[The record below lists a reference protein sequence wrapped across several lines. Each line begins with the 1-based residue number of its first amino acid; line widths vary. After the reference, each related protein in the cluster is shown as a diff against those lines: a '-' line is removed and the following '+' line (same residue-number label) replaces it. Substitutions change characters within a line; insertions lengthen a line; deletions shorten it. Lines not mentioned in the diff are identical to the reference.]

1 MFFMK
6 KKSIVIC
13 VITGI
18 IFLIIG
24 GICLIKYYKIKNAVI
39 NVSLIKKLETEFL
52 SDVKVS
58 DFITDIN
65 GTIIDDYKINT
76 KKLGKRKVSFKY
88 INEDNIEL
96 SYSYNLKIVDTSP
109 PVIWLNDN
117 YTVLLGSEDRLTKDI
132 LCGDN
137 YDSKPI
143 CEIIGDYDINKLNSY
158 PLVFRATDSSGNI
171 SEKNFNL
178 NVVAPSNSNVNNY
191 TNSKT
196 FFSDIVKKYKNRNT
210 EIGLDISH
218 WQGDIDFDK
227 LKNAGV
233 EFVMI
238 RVGRTDGIG
247 GKYVLDTKF
256 ERNIKEANRVGIP
269 VGVYFYSYANSD
281 DSAKSDAKWVLNKIK
296 NYKVELPVAFDWEN
310 WNSYNEFNL
319 SFFGLTEIANSFLD
333 VFKNA
338 GYEGL
343 LYSSKN
349 YLEKIWLKT
358 DYPIWLA
365 HYTENTTYQGNYN
378 FWQICSD
385 GIVDGINASVDINIR
400 YK

>member
-1 MFFMK
+1 MK
-6 KKSIVIC
+6 KKIIIIC
-13 VITGI
+13 TITGI
-18 IFLIIG
+18 IFLILG
-24 GICLIKYYKIKNAVI
+24 GNLLFKYYKIKNAVI
-39 NVSLIKKLETEFL
+39 NVSLVEKLETEFL

-65 GTIIDDYKINT
+65 GKIINDYNINT
-76 KKLGKRKVSFKY
+76 KKVGKRKVNFKY
-88 INEDNIEL
+88 INDDNIEIN
-96 SYSYNLKIVDTSP
+96 YSYDLRIVDTSP
-109 PVIWLNDN
+109 PVVWLNDN
-117 YTVLLGSEDRLTKDI
+117 YTVTLGSEDNLIKDI

-137 YDSKPI
+137 YDNNPL
-143 CEIIGDYDINKLNSY
+143 CEIIGDYDINKINSY
-158 PLVFRATDSSGNI
+158 PLIFRATDSSGNI
-171 SEKNFNL
+171 TEKNFNL
-178 NVVAPSNSNVNNY
+178 NVVAPNNKTNYNNSQTY
-191 TNSKT
+191 
-196 FFSDIVKKYKNRNT
+196 FSDIIKNYKTKDT

-227 LKNAGV
+227 LKKAGV

-256 ERNIKEANRVGIP
+256 ERNIKEANRIGIP
-269 VGVYFYSYANSD
+269 VGVYFYSYANSEK
-281 DSAKSDAKWVLNKIK
+281 SAKSDAKWVLDQIK
-296 NYKVELPVAFDWEN
+296 DYKVELPVAFDWEN

-333 VFKNA
+333 VFKKV

-365 HYTENTTYQGNYN
+365 HYTENTSYQGNYT

-385 GIVDGINASVDINIR
+385 GIVDGINAPVDINIR